1 MPDPR
6 PAARAQLL
14 GVFDIRGC
22 DADGG
27 QDGDAS
33 RGRWRHVCT
42 APRIFPRW
50 VSIEILSAWAQMK
63 MTPPPVTTRIRSHY
77 RFRPISKYS
86 QNTLDLPNCKML
98 MRPDPP

>member
-42 APRIFPRW
+42 APPYIPA
-50 VSIEILSAWAQMK
+50 VG
-63 MTPPPVTTRIRSHY
+63 
-77 RFRPISKYS
+77 
-86 QNTLDLPNCKML
+86 LDRNIICMGA
-98 MRPDPP
+98 DE